1 VKLNSTLSDRLL
13 DHTPTWG
20 IMAPGILL
28 VSGSKR
34 GPQQVNTV
42 TNRRSVFRH
51 LHIGVSSGKLCE
63 APCQI
68 SVAFISDKSD
78 CRFPL
83 LHAKSPSTTYSSFLM
98 EEYFRNFYL
107 PLSYICTFSESRKL
121 VYIGREWRKG
131 EGILVAK
138 KLK

>member
-1 VKLNSTLSDRLL
+1 
-13 DHTPTWG
+13 
-20 IMAPGILL
+20 
-28 VSGSKR
+28 
-34 GPQQVNTV
+34 
-42 TNRRSVFRH
+42 
-51 LHIGVSSGKLCE
+51 
-63 APCQI
+63 
-68 SVAFISDKSD
+68 
-78 CRFPL
+78 
-83 LHAKSPSTTYSSFLM
+83 M